1 MVEEFSECQFF
12 NPVNSAGT
20 FPEVGEYWNFASSTC
35 KKNIDYL
42 TLIKVGDARYFMDHR
57 ISYGEFFIVFFLLL
71 FLCWGIFKAL
81 WGFVFPKFWKALS
94 QRDL

>member
-1 MVEEFSECQFF
+1 MVEEFSECEFF
-12 NPVNSAGT
+12 NPVNSAGA
-20 FPEVGEYWNFASSTC
+20 FPETGEVWNFASSTC

-42 TLIKVGDARYFMDHR
+42 TLVQGGEAGFFKDDR